1 MVYFLIIA
9 AALLRLIPHLPNFA
23 PIAAIALFSAVYLN
37 KKYALIIALCA
48 MLISDAFLGFADFWV
63 TISVYGSFLLIG
75 LLGFWLK
82 KNKNAQNLIGASL
95 SASIIFYLLTNF
107 AVWAGTGWYPKTI
120 SGLILCY
127 EMAIPFFRNTIFGDL
142 FYCGVLFGVYEVILI
157 GQRKLKTKNEKVKT
171 TT

>member
-1 MVYFLIIA
+1 MVYFLIII

-37 KKYALIIALCA
+37 KKYALIVALCA

-63 TISVYGSFLLIG
+63 TVSVYSSFLLIG
-75 LLGFWLK
+75 LVGFWLK
-82 KNKNAQNLIGASL
+82 KNKNPQNLIGASL

-107 AVWAGTGWYPKTI
+107 AVWAGTSWYPKTFA
-120 SGLILCY
+120 GLILCY

-142 FYCGVLFGVYEVILI
+142 FYIGVLFGIYELVIFLWYNKLK
-157 GQRKLKTKNEKVKT
+157 QRKI
-171 TT
+171 

>member
-1 MVYFLIIA
+1 MAYFLIIA
-9 AALLRLIPHLPNFA
+9 AAFLRLIPHPPNFA

-37 KKYALIIALCA
+37 KKYALLVALSA
-48 MLISDAFLGFADFWV
+48 MLISDAFLGFADLWV
-63 TISVYGSFLLIG
+63 TVSVYGSFLLIG
-75 LLGFWLK
+75 IVGFWLK

-107 AVWAGTGWYPKTI
+107 AVWAATSWYPKTF

-142 FYCGVLFGVYEVILI
+142 FYVGALFGLYELATFLWYNRVK
-157 GQRKLKTKNEKVKT
+157 QRKI
-171 TT
+171 